1 MLGAL
6 DVARRVGRPEVAAV
20 AVGRQDVHGARHGR
34 LGAPVAVV
42 GRHGHG
48 SHGRPV
54 VGPPAGEHLLFAGRP
69 PGDLDGSLVGL
80 RPAGGEE
87 RLLQVAGRHFR
98 QKFAEPRLGLRGP
111 LGINARQQRGL
122 LGDGR
127 IHPVVAVPQ
136 VGENELGGQVQVLS
150 ALLVVDPAAFG
161 LRRHEGIQS
170 LLRRPWRQDILGLVL
185 SDRLRIKPFLLN
197 LVGHIHSP
205 R

>member
-1 MLGAL
+1 MCS
-6 DVARRVGRPEVAAV
+6 
-20 AVGRQDVHGARHGR
+20 GARHGR

-48 SHGRPV
+48 PHGRPV
-54 VGPPAGEHLLFAGRP
+54 VGAPAGEHLLLARGP
-69 PGDLDGSLVGL
+69 PGDLDGPLVGL

-87 RLLQVAGRHFR
+87 RLLQVAGRHLR
-98 QKFAEPRLGLRGP
+98 QELAEPRLGLRGP
-111 LGINARQQRGL
+111 LGVDARQQRGL

-136 VGENELGGQVQVLS
+136 VGEDELGGQVQVLS

-185 SDRLRIKPFLLN
+185 SDRLRIMPFFLTVVSDIFTLLYD
-197 LVGHIHSP
+197 SSAFYP
-205 R
+205 RRGRPLLSRG